1 MAGGTTKIKVGFN
14 AAALNRFDKDVFVKL
29 AGVSQPKVLKI
40 SGEVM
45 EPVAYDAY
53 VKGAKN
59 GGAGQVQ
66 TSSKTKTKT
75 TSKQS
80 KTKSEKA

>member
-1 MAGGTTKIKVGFN
+1 
-14 AAALNRFDKDVFVKL
+14 LNRFDKDVFVKV

-59 GGAGQVQ
+59 GGAGKVQ